1 MENAHAK
8 TGEEC
13 LAYFGV
19 SEHTGLSPEQVK
31 RHLEK
36 YGYNGEY
43 PSMPEAPWHSCG
55 QEAKRGTRWGGGA

>member
-19 SEHTGLSPEQVK
+19 NEHAGLSPEQVK
-31 RHLEK
+31 RNLEK
-36 YGYNGEY
+36 FGHNGKRSWPLGGYPYG
-43 PSMPEAPWHSCG
+43 
-55 QEAKRGTRWGGGA
+55 